1 MLKWIIALGLAVIV
15 IGVLHPAMV
24 RRLPLGRLPGDVR
37 VAFRGRAYHFPFAT
51 TLLLSALLG
60 LVLRLL

>member
-1 MLKWIIALGLAVIV
+1 MGLAVLV
-15 IGVLHPAMV
+15 IGVLNPALA

-37 VAFRGRAYHFPFAT
+37 VVLRGRAYHFPFTT
-51 TLLLSALLG
+51 TLLLSLLLS